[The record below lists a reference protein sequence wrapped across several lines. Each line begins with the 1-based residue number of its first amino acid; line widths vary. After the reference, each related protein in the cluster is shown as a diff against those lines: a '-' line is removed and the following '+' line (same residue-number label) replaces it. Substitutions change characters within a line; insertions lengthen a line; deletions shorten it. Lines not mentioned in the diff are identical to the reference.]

1 MNQKCYLFNMEKKKK
16 RICAFAAGS
25 AVIVCAVVAIY
36 FYIGKAVSDTSYLSY
51 EFENCL
57 YFDSLSD
64 EDKDIYRM
72 FYDLVM
78 HKDKAGYARR
88 VTLSRFE
95 YAAKKDDYPNI
106 YHAMVQDHPE
116 FFFLDGT
123 EERSLEIRGIKTGF
137 FTVLSFRL
145 GPGRADENEMIT
157 KFERAADDFLKDID
171 LTKTDPEIELQIHD
185 KLIDSV
191 MYDHDLEKKDL
202 EECDLGHTAYG
213 ALVANSNGLRN
224 RAVCDGYAKS
234 FQYLL
239 QRAGI
244 CAAYV
249 SGEATCES
257 ASLSE
262 QGSHAWNIVRLDD
275 EWYEVDS
282 CWDDINPPPG
292 DEDDVLYSVIQ
303 FEQPQYYKAT
313 HHWYNRTT
321 QLMKDLPADSSA
333 AIRVQ
338 QGSAFY
344 ELDRCKRSTH
354 VRKKSA
360 HGEETE
366 LYDFLNRYLPM
377 ADGTKYS
384 LKQ

>member
-1 MNQKCYLFNMEKKKK
+1 MKK
-16 RICAFAAGS
+16 IGAFSTGFIIVVCIAAFL
-25 AVIVCAVVAIY
+25 Y
-36 FYIGKAVSDTSYLSY
+36 FHIGKAASDTSYLSY

-57 YFDSLSD
+57 YFDSLST

-78 HKDKAGYARR
+78 HKDEKGYARR
-88 VTLSRFE
+88 VTLGRFE
-95 YAAKKDDYPNI
+95 YAAKKDDYLNV

-116 FFFLDGT
+116 FFFLDGI
-123 EERSLEIRGIKTGF
+123 EERSLEVRGIETGF
-137 FTVLSFRL
+137 FSVLSFRL
-145 GPGRADENEMIT
+145 GPGRADENEMIA
-157 KFERAADDFLKDID
+157 KFERAADDFLKCID

-185 KLIDSV
+185 KLIDTV
-191 MYDHDLEKKDL
+191 MYDYDLEKKDL

-213 ALVANSNGLRN
+213 ALVADSNGLRN
-224 RAVCDGYAKS
+224 RAVCDGYAKA

-257 ASLSE
+257 TSLSE

-275 EWYEVDS
+275 GWYEVDC
-282 CWDDINPPPG
+282 CWDDINPPP
-292 DEDDVLYSVIQ
+292 DDADDVFYSAIKY
-303 FEQPQYYKAT
+303 EPQYYKAT

-321 QLMKDLPADSSA
+321 QQMKDLSADNGA

-360 HGEETE
+360 DGEETGP
-366 LYDFLNRYLPM
+366 YDFLNRYLPM